1 MKTIIFTIIGL
12 IIYDLIKKLFNVI
25 MIKRNKEKLNM
36 IINNM
41 VDKMDMNKKVDDY
54 WGNDLKKSDFEREK
68 NRWI

>member
-12 IIYDLIKKLFNVI
+12 IIYDLIKKLLNVI

-41 VDKMDMNKKVDDY
+41 VDKMDMNKKIDDY
-54 WGNDLKKSDFEREK
+54 WDNDLKKSDFEREK